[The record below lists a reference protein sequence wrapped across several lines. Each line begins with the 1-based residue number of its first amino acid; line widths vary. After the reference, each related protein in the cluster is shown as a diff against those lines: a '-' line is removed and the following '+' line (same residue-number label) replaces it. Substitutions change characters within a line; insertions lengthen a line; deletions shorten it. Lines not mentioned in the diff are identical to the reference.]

1 MIEINNLH
9 LTFNKGEANEVNVLR
24 GINLEIKAQ
33 EFVVLVGANGSG
45 KSSLLNALAG
55 TVTPDKGTIKIEG
68 KDITHLKE
76 YERSKF
82 LSRIFQNP
90 LQGTAPDLSILD
102 NFRLA
107 SLRTQSKH
115 LHIGINQ
122 NFKDLV
128 REKIRTLN
136 LGLEDKWQQ
145 PMGTLSGGQRQA
157 LTLLMATMDDC
168 KIMFLD
174 EPTAALDPKSS
185 AIVMEKANEIISTNH
200 LTALLITHQLKDA
213 LKYGNRILMMEEGV
227 ISKDIHSEE
236 KSFLKMEEL
245 FGWF

>member
-1 MIEINNLH
+1 MIEITNLH
-9 LTFNKGEANEVNVLR
+9 LTFNKGETNEINVLR
-24 GINLEIKAQ
+24 GINLEIRAQ

-55 TVTPDKGTIKIEG
+55 TVSHDKGNIKLEG

-107 SLRTQSKH
+107 SLRTKSKQ
-115 LHIGINQ
+115 LNIGTDQ

-168 KIMFLD
+168 KIMLLD

-185 AIVMEKANEIISTNH
+185 AIVMEKANEIISTNQ

-213 LKYGNRILMMEEGV
+213 IKYGNRILMMEEGV
-227 ISKDIHSEE
+227 ISKDISDEE
-236 KSFLKMEEL
+236 KSTLKMEEL

>member
-1 MIEINNLH
+1 MIEITNLH
-9 LTFNKGEANEVNVLR
+9 LTFNKGETNEINVLR

-55 TVTPDKGTIKIEG
+55 TVSPDKGNIKLEG

-107 SLRTQSKH
+107 SLRTKSKQ
-115 LHIGINQ
+115 LNIGTDQ

-168 KIMFLD
+168 KIMLLD

-185 AIVMEKANEIISTNH
+185 AIVMEKANEIISTNQ

-213 LKYGNRILMMEEGV
+213 IKYGNRILMMEEGV
-227 ISKDIHSEE
+227 ISKDIRNEG
-236 KSFLKMEEL
+236 KVALKMEEL